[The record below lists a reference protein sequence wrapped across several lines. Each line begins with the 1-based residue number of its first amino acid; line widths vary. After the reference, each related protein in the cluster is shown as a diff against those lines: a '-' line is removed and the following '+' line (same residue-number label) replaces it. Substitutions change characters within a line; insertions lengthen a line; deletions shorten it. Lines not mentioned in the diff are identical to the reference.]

1 MKRWTL
7 RLAALSGV
15 VVLGLIAIAQA
26 QRNADPTDYGGRAG
40 AADATVPAPS
50 RDPFALKPERVATI
64 PLDTGDEP
72 RKPNPGSTT
81 RIVSVEDRPA
91 KRPSDL
97 MRVAADTPDSAADRS
112 AAPNDPFN
120 VSGRSPATSA
130 PPRRFNDDAAVS
142 ELPSDSDRAS
152 DNRSGR
158 ASTAPDSKLATV
170 AASGGTS
177 DGSSSYAAPD
187 RYSTPPQAI
196 DRGGPTTAAP
206 ARRLDDRDARPLDG
220 GPPFGPAARGATP
233 VATPQIDSRGDAGSR
248 GVSFGN
254 SAASRSVTSNA
265 LRPQFADS
273 TFADSQSAGEG
284 TGRPGIK
291 QLEGAQSPQL
301 TIEKIAPPEVQV
313 GKPAKFEIKVKNAG
327 SVPAQ
332 GVEIHDEIPKGTK
345 LIAATP
351 SANQGPRGEL
361 VWSLGTLN
369 PGDQVIAQLDLMPVA
384 EGELGSVASVTFR
397 ADASA
402 RTLATKPQL
411 VLQVSSPKQVMIGAD
426 VTVSIRL
433 SNPGTG
439 AATGVVLAEKVPA
452 ALKHPAGSELEFE
465 VGTLK
470 PGQSRQ
476 IDLVLKAAQAGRVV
490 NAVTAHGE
498 GDLKVEERAEFDV
511 IAPALAVAMTG
522 PSRRYLERQATYTVS
537 VSNPGSAPARDVQ
550 LVTQLPRGLKFVKAN
565 NSGQFDPNTNSV
577 TWSLDELPA
586 AETGSV
592 TVVAMPI
599 EVGEQRIRVQ
609 GKAQQ
614 GLSAEQEQPITVEG
628 IAALAFDVQA
638 SDEAIEI
645 GGETTYQI
653 HVVNQ
658 GSKAAS
664 NVQLAAVF
672 PPELK
677 ATHAE
682 GPSREAVEDHRV
694 QFEPLARL
702 APKSDATF
710 RIRAQALGPGDLRVR
725 VQLMTDEMRQPIT
738 KEESTRVYT
747 DQ

>member
-1 MKRWTL
+1 MH
-7 RLAALSGV
+7 SM
-15 VVLGLIAIAQA
+15 
-26 QRNADPTDYGGRAG
+26 P
-40 AADATVPAPS
+40 
-50 RDPFALKPERVATI
+50 
-64 PLDTGDEP
+64 
-72 RKPNPGSTT
+72 
-81 RIVSVEDRPA
+81 
-91 KRPSDL
+91 
-97 MRVAADTPDSAADRS
+97 
-112 AAPNDPFN
+112 
-120 VSGRSPATSA
+120 
-130 PPRRFNDDAAVS
+130 
-142 ELPSDSDRAS
+142 
-152 DNRSGR
+152 
-158 ASTAPDSKLATV
+158 
-170 AASGGTS
+170 
-177 DGSSSYAAPD
+177 
-187 RYSTPPQAI
+187 
-196 DRGGPTTAAP
+196 
-206 ARRLDDRDARPLDG
+206 
-220 GPPFGPAARGATP
+220 
-233 VATPQIDSRGDAGSR
+233 
-248 GVSFGN
+248 FGN
-254 SAASRSVTSNA
+254 SAANRSVTSNA

-313 GKPAKFEIKVKNAG
+313 GKPAKFEIKVRNAG

-439 AATGVVLAEKVPA
+439 TATGVVLAEKVPA

-490 NAVTAHGE
+490 NVVTAHGE
-498 GDLKVEERAEFDV
+498 GDLKVDERAEFDV

-694 QFEPLARL
+694 QFEPL
-702 APKSDATF
+702 
-710 RIRAQALGPGDLRVR
+710 
-725 VQLMTDEMRQPIT
+725 
-738 KEESTRVYT
+738 
-747 DQ
+747 